1 MALTAEQKRRIRKE
15 LQRRAQAKAAWKAG
29 GGKSKVS
36 ASMKGWAGFGADKKY
51 KADQLAYIKSLNT
64 SGKHSGGSL
73 TQKQQDKWKKTM
85 GTVKTKGAAKGK
97 AKVETYIKNKGAN
110 VKRPDPGGK
119 VTKKGGK
126 TDIAG
131 NKPAPKPKVT
141 KTGKGTGK
149 YSQSAKDWY
158 KKHMSVAKTDAQ
170 KKKVRATLK
179 AKHSKG
185 KFG

>member
-119 VTKKGGK
+119 VTTRTGGGK
-126 TDIAG
+126 DIAG
-131 NKPAPKPKVT
+131 NKPAPKVPKA
-141 KTGKGTGK
+141 GPK
-149 YSQSAKDWY
+149 YTAKQKAWY
-158 KKHMSVAKTDAQ
+158 KKHVNAGNKSKAFIKRTLDA
-170 KKKVRATLK
+170 RIAAGK
-179 AKHSKG
+179 A
-185 KFG
+185 